1 MLSAKFVLSW
11 VNPAFVRVDSC
22 KLQIIKGRFL
32 MEHFISFLLLALELT
47 FLFLGI
53 SILINLLKGFIPF
66 GKLEKYL
73 SGRNPFIGVLAAIL
87 LAFVTPFCSCSTI
100 PVIVNLLQ
108 QKVRFGIV
116 MVFLFASP
124 VLDPTIITLMAVLLG
139 PKVAFVYT
147 IVTAVLAACIGILL
161 EKFGFE
167 KYVKNVVMTGFEKKE
182 KRFSLKDSL
191 RETLALMKTVYP
203 YIIIGAGIGS
213 IIKGLVPT
221 EFIVTYFGGEAWWL
235 VPVAAVVGIPLYIR
249 LSTMIPIS
257 QILIVKGMALAPV
270 MALMIS
276 SAGASL
282 PEIALLNSIFQR
294 KLVIAFIGSV
304 ITLATF
310 SGLLFYMI

>member
-1 MLSAKFVLSW
+1 M
-11 VNPAFVRVDSC
+11 D
-22 KLQIIKGRFL
+22 
-32 MEHFISFLLLALELT
+32 HFTSFLLLALELT
-47 FLFLGI
+47 LLFIGI
-53 SILINLLKGFIPF
+53 SFLINLLKGFIPF
-66 GKLEKYL
+66 EKLEKYL
-73 SGRNPFIGVLAAIL
+73 SGKNPIIGVGAAIL

-139 PKVAFVYT
+139 PKVALFYT
-147 IVTAVLAACIGILL
+147 LITAILAAVIGIAL
-161 EKFGFE
+161 EKLGFE
-167 KYVKNVVMTGFEKKE
+167 KYVKNVVMSGYEKTE

-191 RETLALMKTVYP
+191 RETLALMKSVYP
-203 YIIIGAGIGS
+203 YIIIGAAIGS

-221 EFIVTYFGGEAWWL
+221 EFIATYFGGEAWWL
-235 VPVAAVVGIPLYIR
+235 VPIAAVVGIPLYIR

-282 PEIALLNSIFQR
+282 PEIALLNSIFQK
-294 KLVIAFIGSV
+294 KLVVAFVGSV

-310 SGLLFYMI
+310 SGLLFYII

>member
-1 MLSAKFVLSW
+1 MSM
-11 VNPAFVRVDSC
+11 D
-22 KLQIIKGRFL
+22 
-32 MEHFISFLLLALELT
+32 HFIGFLLLALELT
-47 FLFLGI
+47 VLFLGI
-53 SILINLLKGFIPF
+53 SLLISLLKGFIPF
-66 GKLEKYL
+66 EKLERFL
-73 SGRNPFIGVLAAIL
+73 SGRNPVIGVLAAIL

-139 PKVAFVYT
+139 PKVAFFYT
-147 IVTAVLAACIGILL
+147 ITTAILAGVIGITL
-161 EKFGFE
+161 EKLGFE
-167 KYVKNVVMTGFEKKE
+167 KYVKNVVMTGYEKKE

-191 RETLALMKTVYP
+191 KETLALMKTVYP
-203 YIIIGAGIGS
+203 YILIGAGIGS

-235 VPVAAVVGIPLYIR
+235 VPIAAVVGIPLYIR

-282 PEIALLNSIFQR
+282 PEIALLNSIFQK

>member
-1 MLSAKFVLSW
+1 MS
-11 VNPAFVRVDSC
+11 
-22 KLQIIKGRFL
+22 
-32 MEHFISFLLLALELT
+32 MEHFIGFLLLALELT
-47 FLFLGI
+47 LLFLGI
-53 SILINLLKGFIPF
+53 SLLISLIKGFIPF
-66 GKLEKYL
+66 EKLESFL
-73 SGRNPFIGVLAAIL
+73 SGRNPIIGVFAAIL

-139 PKVAFVYT
+139 PKVAFFYT
-147 IVTAVLAACIGILL
+147 ITTAVLAGVIGIIL
-161 EKFGFE
+161 EKLGFE
-167 KYVKNVVMTGFEKKE
+167 KYVKNVVMTGYEKKE
-182 KRFSLKDSL
+182 KRFSLIDSL
-191 RETLALMKTVYP
+191 KETLSLMKTVYP
-203 YIIIGAGIGS
+203 YILIGAGIGS

-235 VPVAAVVGIPLYIR
+235 VPIAAVVGIPLYIR

-282 PEIALLNSIFQR
+282 PEIALLNSIFQK